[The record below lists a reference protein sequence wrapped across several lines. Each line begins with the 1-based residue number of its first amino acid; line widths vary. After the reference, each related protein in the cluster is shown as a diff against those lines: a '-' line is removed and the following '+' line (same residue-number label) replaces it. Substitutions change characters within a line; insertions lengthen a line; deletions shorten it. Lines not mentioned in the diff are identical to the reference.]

1 MQCRVNISI
10 RDDTLERLDQLAFEE
25 HKSRSQ
31 AITDLVWSAKVK
43 YQQIRGQTSMDSW
56 LKSNT
61 TADNNKKSRR
71 AKENADD
78 E

>member
-10 RDDTLERLDQLAFEE
+10 RDDTLSRLDQLAYEE

-43 YQQIRGQTSMDSW
+43 YQQIRGQTSMENW
-56 LKSNT
+56 LGSNT
-61 TADNNKKSRR
+61 TAKNRR
-71 AKENADD
+71 TKGNAD

>member
-10 RDDTLERLDQLAFEE
+10 RDDTLARLDQLAFEE

-31 AITDLVWSAKVK
+31 AITDLVWNAKVK
-43 YQQIRGQTSMDSW
+43 NQQLRGQTSMQSW
-56 LKSNT
+56 LENNT
-61 TADNNKKSRR
+61 TTKSRR
-71 AKENADD
+71 NKGNAD